1 MINIVVV
8 FPKIEDAKS
17 IKNLLVRNGMNVT
30 AVCTSGAQTMN
41 MVDNFDYTVVICG
54 YKLNDMLYS
63 ELYECLPP
71 TCQML
76 LVASRAKLQ
85 DVIYPE
91 ILSVAM
97 PLKVNDLVNTID
109 MMMQTLERKKRK
121 QRSKPK
127 HRTPEEQA
135 ILACLKSTPCPVDEV
150 IAATGLPAQRVLSLL
165 TMLTLKGAV
174 QNHPGKCVSIK

>member
-41 MVDNFDYTVVICG
+41 IVDNFDYTVVICG

-63 ELYECLPP
+63 QLYECIPA

-97 PLKVNDLVNTID
+97 PLKVNDLINTID
-109 MMMQTLERKKRK
+109 MMVQALERKKRK
-121 QRSKPK
+121 RRNSPK
-127 HRTPEEQA
+127 KRTPEEQA
-135 ILACLKSTPCPVDEV
+135 ILGSAKKLLMERNNISEEEAHRYIQKTSMDSGTNLVETAQMILEV
-150 IAATGLPAQRVLSLL
+150 
-165 TMLTLKGAV
+165 M
-174 QNHPGKCVSIK
+174 H

>member
-135 ILACLKSTPCPVDEV
+135 ILDSAKRLLMERNNISEEEAHRYIQKTSMDSGTNLVETAQMVLEV
-150 IAATGLPAQRVLSLL
+150 
-165 TMLTLKGAV
+165 M
-174 QNHPGKCVSIK
+174 H